1 MTKKTATLWIY
12 QMYGTGA
19 YACEIKYNG
28 QYLDVLHGAS
38 GYECSKLAFL
48 KAKALGFTHAKLTG
62 IEKPYTLE
70 LSIFN

>member
-1 MTKKTATLWIY
+1 MKKKAATLWIY
-12 QMYGTGA
+12 QMYGTGS

-28 QYLDVLHGAS
+28 QYLDVAHGTS
-38 GYECSKLAFL
+38 GYECSKLAF
-48 KAKALGFTHAKLTG
+48 KRAKSLGFTHAKLTG